1 MLSTQQ
7 WLKQMRGGGYVP
19 PSTPEVVVRGV
30 NSRPPK
36 PRIETLS
43 SADALRRM
51 VEFPRDR
58 PDLVERF
65 VRGAGELGRRLALV
79 LLEEGLTVAIVPRGQ
94 LASEV
99 LGRKN
104 QVSQNVDLDH
114 GAAGFYMPTERRV
127 VLKEK
132 YLCKDTVTIHE
143 LAHAVDYLL
152 SAKCGFD
159 ERLSTILWH
168 GFKETRKILA
178 SGYMLHGPH
187 EYFAVSLEIYYK
199 KGGRSKL
206 GRIDPQLLLFLD
218 SFLR

>member
-7 WLKQMRGGGYVP
+7 WLMQMRGGGYVP
-19 PSTPEVVVRGV
+19 PPSPEVVVRGIG
-30 NSRPPK
+30 SRRPA
-36 PRIETLS
+36 PRVEALS
-43 SADALRRM
+43 SAEALRRM
-51 VEFPRDR
+51 VESPRDR

-65 VRGAGELGRRLALV
+65 VRGAGELGKRLALV
-79 LLEEGLTVAIVPRGQ
+79 LLEEGLTVVIVPRGQ
-94 LASEV
+94 LASQV

-104 QVSQNVDLDH
+104 QVSQNLDLDH
-114 GAAGFYMPTERRV
+114 GAAGFYIPCERRV

-132 YLCKDTVTIHE
+132 YLHQDTVTIHE
-143 LAHAVDYLL
+143 LAHAVDYIL

-199 KGGRSKL
+199 KGGRTKL
-206 GRIDPQLLLFLD
+206 GRIDPQLLQFLD
-218 SFLR
+218 SFLQ